1 VAKSQA
7 DHDPNDQ
14 PVRRRAQLDRE
25 VILQAALDLSAHGT
39 LLTFRALGSA
49 LGADPT
55 AMYRHFRDKD
65 ELVRG
70 AFDLMLIEVTNRVD
84 PAASWRDQL
93 RQSAV
98 ATLDI
103 CEKYPS
109 IGAEA
114 QALTTHGPGELT
126 AVEHLLQQFLRAGL
140 EQPAAVRFYAAFSS
154 YLLAV
159 AATSASLVLSPRLDR
174 AVSPSEREWIGDV
187 GLVDATLFPAV
198 ASARVDL
205 AKLQDREVFMMGVEV
220 LLDAAAAAGAK
231 S

>member
-1 VAKSQA
+1 VATSQA
-7 DHDPNDQ
+7 NQDKNDP
-14 PVRRRAQLDRE
+14 PVRRRAQLDRD
-25 VILQAALDLSAHGT
+25 VIIQAVLELSAHGKP
-39 LLTFRALGSA
+39 LTFRALGTA

-70 AFDLMLIEVTNRVD
+70 AFDRMLTEATSRVD
-84 PAASWRDQL
+84 TAASWRDQL
-93 RQSAV
+93 RQTAI
-98 ATLDI
+98 ATMEI

-140 EQPAAVRFYAAFSS
+140 DQAAAVRFYAAFSG

-159 AATSASLVLSPRLDR
+159 SGTSASLVLAARLDR
-174 AVSPSEREWIGDV
+174 ASSPEGREWIGDV
-187 GLVDATLFPAV
+187 GRVDATLYPAV
-198 ASARVDL
+198 ASARSEL
-205 AKLQDREVFMMGVEV
+205 AKLQDREVFMMGVDV

-231 S
+231 A